1 MIISVRMRR
10 ASPAAKPPGSKPK
23 ASKPK
28 TFALHWG
35 SGVVAEEVQVLSR
48 YHRPA
53 IQLLEFTAGQAEG
66 TLQIRFCYYDDR
78 GRFQRSPL
86 IVDEEN
92 LAALAHA
99 LKAAPRLRAMLRRLV
114 A

>member
-1 MIISVRMRR
+1 MSRV
-10 ASPAAKPPGSKPK
+10 SPAARQPK
-23 ASKPK
+23 SK

-48 YHRPA
+48 YHRPS
-53 IQLLEFTAGQAEG
+53 IQLLEFHEGQAAG
-66 TLQIRFCYYDDR
+66 TLQVRFCYYDHQ

-92 LAALAHA
+92 LDALARA

>member
-1 MIISVRMRR
+1 MARTTRSI
-10 ASPAAKPPGSKPK
+10 KK
-23 ASKPK
+23 AEPRLK

-35 SGVVAEEVQVLSR
+35 PGVVAEEVKAISR
-48 YHRPA
+48 YHQPA
-53 IQLLEFTAGQAEG
+53 IQLLEFREGEAAGA
-66 TLQIRFCYYDDR
+66 LQIRFCYYDHQ

-92 LAALAHA
+92 LAALAQG
-99 LKAAPRLRAMLRRLV
+99 LKSAPRLRMMLKRLL

>member
-1 MIISVRMRR
+1 MI
-10 ASPAAKPPGSKPK
+10 
-23 ASKPK
+23 
-28 TFALHWG
+28 
-35 SGVVAEEVQVLSR
+35 SR

-53 IQLLEFTAGQAEG
+53 LQLLEFREGEAAG
-66 TLQIRFCYYDDR
+66 TLQIRFCYYDHR

-92 LAALAHA
+92 LVALAQA
-99 LKAAPRLRAMLRRLV
+99 LKSAPRLRAMLKRLL

>member
-1 MIISVRMRR
+1 MARFSSD
-10 ASPAAKPPGSKPK
+10 ANPPKS
-23 ASKPK
+23 K

-35 SGVVAEEVQVLSR
+35 SGIVAEEVQVLSR

-53 IQLLEFTAGQAEG
+53 IQLLEFREGQAAG
-66 TLQIRFCYYDDR
+66 SLQIRFCYYDHQ

-92 LAALAHA
+92 LDAQARA
-99 LKAAPRLRAMLRRLV
+99 LKRTPRLRAMLRRLL